1 MTRKSWPEFFG
12 TIAQIFILLF
22 LLAVV
27 LPKLVS
33 VCSLWI
39 SSQGQNERQPSGNPM
54 RVEEPFLSKY
64 VLQLFPDTS
73 HR

>member
-1 MTRKSWPEFFG
+1 MPKKSWPEFFFY
-12 TIAQIFILLF
+12 IARIFILLI

-39 SSQGQNERQPSGNPM
+39 SSQAQDERQPSGNPV
-54 RVEEPFLSKY
+54 RVEEPSLSRF
-64 VLQLFPDTS
+64 VLQLFPNTS
-73 HR
+73 RH